1 MRPYID
7 CHNHIG
13 KTLNRLPPTGQNTAM
28 CMARFAQ
35 THIHAALSMPTATG
49 GLMIRGLEDRRAQ
62 NELISRNG
70 TQFPGVFPIG
80 MALAD
85 PCLGD
90 LALDEAERA
99 LALPNIVGM
108 ATHPPVREAAI
119 PFIELVAARQG
130 LCNMHLHDALFGE
143 IVAMCPNA
151 TFITHASTYAAENFG
166 HLDNVWF
173 EVVQYPDGR
182 GSEWDFDWLLNKV
195 GNERVIF
202 GADLPYYDYRF
213 LQQVIEE
220 APVSEDIKDRIAHRN
235 MIALIQKFQ
244 PDWTMPESPPQA
256 PRHYTDEGLW
266 ACEAQNP
273 DRLTVMG

>member
-28 CMARFAQ
+28 CIARFAQ

-62 NELISRNG
+62 NELISRNA
-70 TQFPGVFPIG
+70 TQFPGLLPIG

-85 PCLGD
+85 PDLGD

-99 LALPNIVGM
+99 MMLPHIVGM

-119 PFIELVAARQG
+119 PFVEMVAARKG

-143 IVAMCPNA
+143 IVAMCPDA
-151 TFITHASTYAAENFG
+151 TFITHASTYATEHFG

-173 EVVQYPDGR
+173 EVVQHPDGQ
-182 GSEWDFDWLLNKV
+182 GSKWDFAKLIDKV

-213 LQQVIEE
+213 LQRIIEG
-220 APVSEDIKDRIAHRN
+220 APVSEDIKDRIAYRN
-235 MIALIQKFQ
+235 MTNLIQRFRS
-244 PDWTMPESPPQA
+244 DWTMPESPPNA
-256 PRHYTDEGLW
+256 PRQYTDQGLW
-266 ACEAQNP
+266 ACDEKQP

>member
-49 GLMIRGLEDRRAQ
+49 GLIARGLEDRRAQ
-62 NELISRNG
+62 NELISRNAVE
-70 TQFPGVFPIG
+70 FPGAFPIG

-85 PCLGD
+85 PNLGD

-99 LALPNIVGM
+99 LSLPHIVGM

-119 PFIELVAARQG
+119 PFVELTAARKG

-143 IVAMCPNA
+143 IVRMCPDA
-151 TFITHASTYAAENFG
+151 TFITHASSYATENFAG
-166 HLDNVWF
+166 LDNVWF
-173 EVVQYPDGR
+173 EVVQYPDGF
-182 GSEWDFDWLLNKV
+182 GTEWDFQQLIDKV
-195 GNERVIF
+195 GSERVIF
-202 GADLPYYDYRF
+202 GADLPYYDYRI
-213 LQQVIEE
+213 LQRTIEA
-220 APVSEDIKDRIAHRN
+220 APVSDEVKDRIAHRN
-235 MIALIQKFQ
+235 MISLIQRFR
-244 PDWTMPESPPQA
+244 PDWTMPETPPAA
-256 PRHYTDEGLW
+256 PRQYTEAGLW
-266 ACEAQNP
+266 ACEPEQP
-273 DRLTVMG
+273 HRLTVMG